1 MQQQNNSVSGP
12 PSIPDSKE
20 QQQTTAQLADF
31 AAHMV
36 CYLLFGHKG
45 SSTARTGSSANRTT
59 PPASIP
65 TSPSYHSYNGH
76 RHQHHPTSP
85 SCPCEIC
92 TLTDS
97 SAYRSIH
104 TAQTQGVPSP
114 LSSSSPSSA
123 GYPSWSHHHQHIPS
137 RPTHRRILSE
147 SDIVQPRPMFRKFCL
162 DVLSATLLSPS
173 VILLSL
179 KYIQQLM
186 INLKENNKTPSTGE
200 GSEFRLFTGAL
211 ILANKFLDD
220 NTFTNRTWAN
230 ITGISVKEV
239 NYIELQFLQGIS
251 FRLFTR
257 SYDYSEWLASLTHFT
272 GKYMPS
278 QYFVAFQQQTVA
290 ALSPISPVDPTTGTT
305 ESVLPTPEAVAGDLL
320 LSTPPPIMQ
329 QERGSAWGS
338 TIAGTH
344 PPHPHLDQSSYRS
357 EAPTSLAAVGA
368 GVPTGPAGAATGSIL
383 PHYTGSAKQV
393 QHRPCSGYRFQR
405 VAPPPALTTTTTT
418 SAGATTLPSATYM
431 GSYLRSS
438 APSSATWS
446 SPSASFYQQHP
457 RYLEASLQP
466 APRKRSATIAFDE
479 IMDRSPGYESS
490 GSAAASSSSLLNL
503 PISSNGL
510 SHKRVSSS
518 SSMVHMM
525 GELSTG
531 APSMF
536 QAGYSPVMQTRV
548 NNNRHSHQHLT
559 QAPATVPSQRV
570 STGTMPVPYRGQHHR
585 NASGSHCIDISGYS
599 SFTQEPAHM
608 ASVPSQAGR
617 MHPLDQED
625 RQSYYRGSPSY
636 YVPTQQHSY
645 SAHHHHHQQ
654 QQQQQ
659 AAAMGGYYDYSA
671 TARTPPYYSSP
682 SRDYHHQRSSGT
694 NHFHGPSSMEY
705 RDVEMRGMGDRSSP
719 YYEVDPRFWGP
730 LDNLS
735 LYAMTTQ
742 AAKRVFAQSK
752 ALAASTNG
760 LSAYYPTT
768 PA

>member
-1 MQQQNNSVSGP
+1 
-12 PSIPDSKE
+12 
-20 QQQTTAQLADF
+20 
-31 AAHMV
+31 
-36 CYLLFGHKG
+36 
-45 SSTARTGSSANRTT
+45 
-59 PPASIP
+59 
-65 TSPSYHSYNGH
+65 
-76 RHQHHPTSP
+76 
-85 SCPCEIC
+85 
-92 TLTDS
+92 
-97 SAYRSIH
+97 
-104 TAQTQGVPSP
+104 
-114 LSSSSPSSA
+114 
-123 GYPSWSHHHQHIPS
+123 
-137 RPTHRRILSE
+137 
-147 SDIVQPRPMFRKFCL
+147 MFRKFCL

-239 NYIELQFLQGIS
+239 NYIELQFLQGIH

-257 SYDYSEWLASLTHFT
+257 SCDYTEWLASLTHFT

-290 ALSPISPVDPTTGTT
+290 ALSPISPMDPNTGTT
-305 ESVLPTPEAVAGDLL
+305 ESVLPTPETVAGDLM

-329 QERGSAWGS
+329 QDRGSAS
-338 TIAGTH
+338 GTTTTAAYAH
-344 PPHPHLDQSSYRS
+344 AHIDQSSYHS
-357 EAPTSLAAVGA
+357 EAPTSLSA
-368 GVPTGPAGAATGSIL
+368 GTGVHTGAATGSVI
-383 PHYTGSAKQV
+383 PHYANSTAKQV
-393 QHRPCSGYRFQR
+393 QTRPCSGYRFQR
-405 VAPPPALTTTTTT
+405 VAPPPVLTTITTTTTT
-418 SAGATTLPSATYM
+418 PSAATTLPSATTYM
-431 GSYLRSS
+431 GSYSGSS
-438 APSSATWS
+438 APPASSAWS
-446 SPSASFYQQHP
+446 SPSYQQQQHS
-457 RYLEASLQP
+457 RYLETPSQP
-466 APRKRSATIAFDE
+466 AHRKRSATIAFDE
-479 IMDRSPGYESS
+479 IMDRSPRYESP
-490 GSAAASSSSLLNL
+490 GSAAASSASLLNL
-503 PISSNGL
+503 PTTTTSGGL

-536 QAGYSPVMQTRV
+536 QAGYSPVMQTATRLS
-548 NNNRHSHQHLT
+548 NRRSYQHLA
-559 QAPATVPSQRV
+559 QAATATVPSQRV
-570 STGTMPVPYRGQHHR
+570 STGTMPVPFRGQHHR

-599 SFTQEPAHM
+599 SFSQEPAHM
-608 ASVPSQAGR
+608 ASVPSQARR

-625 RQSYYRGSPSY
+625 RQSFYRSSPSY
-636 YVPTQQHSY
+636 YVPSQQHPY
-645 SAHHHHHQQ
+645 SAHHNHQQ
-654 QQQQQ
+654 QQ
-659 AAAMGGYYDYSA
+659 ASYYDHSA
-671 TARTPPYYSSP
+671 AARTPPYYPSP
-682 SRDYHHQRSSGT
+682 SRDYHYQRSSGT
-694 NHFHGPSSMEY
+694 HNHFYAPSSSMDY
-705 RDVEMRGMGDRSSP
+705 RDVEMRGMATAVASGRSSP
-719 YYEVDPRFWGP
+719 YYEIDPRFWGP

>member
-1 MQQQNNSVSGP
+1 
-12 PSIPDSKE
+12 
-20 QQQTTAQLADF
+20 
-31 AAHMV
+31 
-36 CYLLFGHKG
+36 
-45 SSTARTGSSANRTT
+45 
-59 PPASIP
+59 
-65 TSPSYHSYNGH
+65 
-76 RHQHHPTSP
+76 
-85 SCPCEIC
+85 
-92 TLTDS
+92 
-97 SAYRSIH
+97 
-104 TAQTQGVPSP
+104 
-114 LSSSSPSSA
+114 
-123 GYPSWSHHHQHIPS
+123 
-137 RPTHRRILSE
+137 
-147 SDIVQPRPMFRKFCL
+147 MFRKFCL

-239 NYIELQFLQGIS
+239 NYIELQFLQGIH

-257 SYDYSEWLASLTHFT
+257 SYDYTEWLASLTHFT

-290 ALSPISPVDPTTGTT
+290 ALSPISPMDPTTGTT
-305 ESVLPTPEAVAGDLL
+305 ESVLPTPETVAGDLM

-338 TIAGTH
+338 TSTAYAHAHI
-344 PPHPHLDQSSYRS
+344 DQSSYRS
-357 EAPTSLAAVGA
+357 EAPTSLSAGA
-368 GVPTGPAGAATGSIL
+368 GVPTGAATGSVI
-383 PHYTGSAKQV
+383 PHYANSTAKQV
-393 QHRPCSGYRFQR
+393 QNRPCSGYRFQR
-405 VAPPPALTTTTTT
+405 VAPPPVLTTTTTMT
-418 SAGATTLPSATYM
+418 TTATTLPSATTYM
-431 GSYLRSS
+431 GSYPGSS
-438 APSSATWS
+438 APLSSSSTWS
-446 SPSASFYQQHP
+446 SPSYQQQQHS
-457 RYLEASLQP
+457 RYLETPSQSA
-466 APRKRSATIAFDE
+466 RKRSATIAFDE
-479 IMDRSPGYESS
+479 IMDRSPCYEAS
-490 GSAAASSSSLLNL
+490 GSAAASSASLLNL
-503 PISSNGL
+503 PTTTTSVGL

-536 QAGYSPVMQTRV
+536 QAGYSPVMQTSSRLS
-548 NNNRHSHQHLT
+548 NRRSYQHLA
-559 QAPATVPSQRV
+559 QAATATVPSQRV
-570 STGTMPVPYRGQHHR
+570 STGTMPVPFRGQHHR
-585 NASGSHCIDISGYS
+585 NASGSHCMDVSGYS
-599 SFTQEPAHM
+599 SFSQEPSHM

-625 RQSYYRGSPSY
+625 RQSFYRSSPSY
-636 YVPTQQHSY
+636 YVPSQQHSY
-645 SAHHHHHQQ
+645 SAHHNHQQ
-654 QQQQQ
+654 QQ
-659 AAAMGGYYDYSA
+659 ASAMGGYYDYSA
-671 TARTPPYYSSP
+671 ATAAAAARTPPYYSSP
-682 SRDYHHQRSSGT
+682 SRDYHYQLASG
-694 NHFHGPSSMEY
+694 
-705 RDVEMRGMGDRSSP
+705 RSSP
-719 YYEVDPRFWGP
+719 YYEMDPRFWGP

-742 AAKRVFAQSK
+742 AAKRVFVQSK

>member
-1 MQQQNNSVSGP
+1 
-12 PSIPDSKE
+12 
-20 QQQTTAQLADF
+20 
-31 AAHMV
+31 
-36 CYLLFGHKG
+36 
-45 SSTARTGSSANRTT
+45 
-59 PPASIP
+59 
-65 TSPSYHSYNGH
+65 
-76 RHQHHPTSP
+76 
-85 SCPCEIC
+85 
-92 TLTDS
+92 
-97 SAYRSIH
+97 
-104 TAQTQGVPSP
+104 
-114 LSSSSPSSA
+114 
-123 GYPSWSHHHQHIPS
+123 
-137 RPTHRRILSE
+137 
-147 SDIVQPRPMFRKFCL
+147 MFRKFCL

-239 NYIELQFLQGIS
+239 NYIELQFLQGIN

-290 ALSPISPVDPTTGTT
+290 ALSPISPMDPTSDAT

-338 TIAGTH
+338 TITGTH
-344 PPHPHLDQSSYRS
+344 PHTHIDQSSYRS
-357 EAPTSLAAVGA
+357 EAQTSLSAGA
-368 GVPTGPAGAATGSIL
+368 GVSTGVAGAANGSII

-393 QHRPCSGYRFQR
+393 QHRPYSGYRFQR

-418 SAGATTLPSATYM
+418 AAGATNLPSATYM
-431 GSYLRSS
+431 GSYLGSS
-438 APSSATWS
+438 APSSATWL
-446 SPSASFYQQHP
+446 SPSASSYQQHS
-457 RYLEASLQP
+457 RYLEAPLQP

-479 IMDRSPGYESS
+479 IMDRSPCYESS
-490 GSAAASSSSLLNL
+490 GSTAASSSSLLNL
-503 PISSNGL
+503 PTSSSGL

-531 APSMF
+531 TPSMF

-548 NNNRHSHQHLT
+548 NNNRHSQQHLT
-559 QAPATVPSQRV
+559 QATTTVPSQRV

-585 NASGSHCIDISGYS
+585 NASGSHCIDASGYS
-599 SFTQEPAHM
+599 SFSQEPAHM

-617 MHPLDQED
+617 MHSLDQED
-625 RQSYYRGSPSY
+625 RQSFYRSSPSY
-636 YVPTQQHSY
+636 YVPTQQNTY
-645 SAHHHHHQQ
+645 SAHHHRQQ

-659 AAAMGGYYDYSA
+659 AASMGGYYDYSA
-671 TARTPPYYSSP
+671 AARTPPYYSSP
-682 SRDYHHQRSSGT
+682 SRDYHYQRSSGT
-694 NHFHGPSSMEY
+694 NHFYGPSSMEY
-705 RDVEMRGMGDRSSP
+705 RDVEMRGMVTAASGRSSP
-719 YYEVDPRFWGP
+719 YYEIDPRFWGP

-760 LSAYYPTT
+760 LAAYYPTT